1 MVTRKDGGGREKK
14 KGGGGKRVKLRR
26 IIRLAYEMKFLRVAV
41 GLEHRERG
49 WGG

>member
-1 MVTRKDGGGREKK
+1 MEAEEKRRRERV
-14 KGGGGKRVKLRR
+14 GGGKRVKLRR

>member
-1 MVTRKDGGGREKK
+1 MGAEEKRRRGRV
-14 KGGGGKRVKLRR
+14 GGGKRVKLRR